1 MYNFEELWPL
11 KINTEI
17 NGARRRFES
26 SQFLAS
32 FKADY
37 GGQSLS
43 HGNNKCGIIINLPRS
58 MEQNNIQ
65 MILDRQTECEILG

>member
-37 GGQSLS
+37 GGQS
-43 HGNNKCGIIINLPRS
+43 
-58 MEQNNIQ
+58 
-65 MILDRQTECEILG
+65 